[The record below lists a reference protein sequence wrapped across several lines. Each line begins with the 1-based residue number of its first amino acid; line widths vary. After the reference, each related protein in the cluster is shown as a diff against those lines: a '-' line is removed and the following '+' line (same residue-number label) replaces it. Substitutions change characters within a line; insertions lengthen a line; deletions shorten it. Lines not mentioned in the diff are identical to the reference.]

1 MAQSAAED
9 DEPITGINV
18 TPLVDIVLVLLIIFM
33 MTASYIVRP
42 AIDVNLPKAA
52 TAEQKPNT
60 SLVLVIS
67 REGRTFLNNQEVTAQ
82 QIRGFIK
89 EELRQGKEP
98 EAVLAADA
106 AVPHGQMV
114 ALIDLIREEGL
125 TKFAINTDADF
136 KASDIP
142 TPSGEPA
149 PTDDAPQEGVRP

>member
-52 TAEQKPNT
+52 TGEAKPNT

-67 REGRTFLNNQEVTAQ
+67 KEGRTFLNNQEVTER
-82 QIRGFIK
+82 QIRGFIQD
-89 EELRQGKEP
+89 ELRQGRDP

-106 AVPHGQMV
+106 SVPHGKMV

-136 KASDIP
+136 KASDLPPP
-142 TPSGEPA
+142 TPEGTAPATGGEAPA
-149 PTDDAPQEGVRP
+149 P

>member
-1 MAQSAAED
+1 MAQSSVED

-42 AIDVNLPKAA
+42 AIDVSLPKAA
-52 TAEQKPNT
+52 TGEQRPNT

-67 REGRTFLNNQEVTAQ
+67 REGRTFLNNQEVTDQ
-82 QIRGFIK
+82 QIRGFIR
-89 EELRQGKEP
+89 EETRKGRDP

-106 AVPHGQMV
+106 SVPHGKMV

-142 TPSGEPA
+142 PPETSPTNSEGGA
-149 PTDDAPQEGVRP
+149 P